1 MKKRIVSF
9 LLALFLLTGVSGAA
23 LAESPRFVTIAE
35 WMDAKGECGDC
46 LLLVKIYEVIN
57 PVLAVGID
65 ETGSVNLFPG
75 GEDGLAIEFIADGT
89 FLEGYWMVIENPR
102 YNEFEG
108 TPEMAGWKVLRV
120 LPPYPSAGADAP

>member
-1 MKKRIVSF
+1 MKRIAA
-9 LLALFLLTGVSGAA
+9 LLALLLLLTALPCAA
-23 LAESPRFVTIAE
+23 LADAEPRFVTIRE
-35 WMDAKGECGDC
+35 WLDAKGECGDC